1 MKLVMVINQELPLG
15 LIANT
20 AAVLGLSVGDR
31 VTGLTGPD
39 ITDGAG
45 RIHAGITKVNIPVLG
60 ASSMVLQGLYE
71 RLLEESESD
80 RDSDI
85 QIIDFNTVAQRC
97 KNYDDYT
104 RELAACGQDTLQY
117 LGLCLYGQEQKINR
131 LTGNLRLLR

>member
-1 MKLVMVINQELPLG
+1 MKLVMIINQELPLG

-60 ASSMVLQGLYE
+60 ASSMILQGLYE
-71 RLLEESESD
+71 RLLEEN
-80 RDSDI
+80 DSDI

-104 RELAACGQDTLQY
+104 RELAACGQDAFQY

>member
-60 ASSMVLQGLYE
+60 ASSMVLKELYE
-71 RLLEESESD
+71 RLLEES
-80 RDSDI
+80 DSDI

-104 RELAACGQDTLQY
+104 RELAVCGREMFQY
-117 LGLCLYGQEQKINR
+117 LGLCLYGPEQKINR
-131 LTGNLRLLR
+131 LTGNLKLLR

>member
-31 VTGLTGPD
+31 VRGLTGPD

-60 ASSMVLQGLYE
+60 ASSMVLEGLYE
-71 RLLEESESD
+71 RLMEESDS
-80 RDSDI
+80 DSDI

-104 RELAACGQDTLQY
+104 RELAACGQDAFQY
-117 LGLCLYGQEQKINR
+117 LGLCLYGPEQKINR

>member
-1 MKLVMVINQELPLG
+1 MKLVMIINQELPLG

-60 ASSMVLQGLYE
+60 ASSVVLKELY
-71 RLLEESESD
+71 
-80 RDSDI
+80 
-85 QIIDFNTVAQRC
+85 QRIYSTHFE
-97 KNYDDYT
+97 K
-104 RELAACGQDTLQY
+104 L
-117 LGLCLYGQEQKINR
+117 
-131 LTGNLRLLR
+131 NLFCQSLK